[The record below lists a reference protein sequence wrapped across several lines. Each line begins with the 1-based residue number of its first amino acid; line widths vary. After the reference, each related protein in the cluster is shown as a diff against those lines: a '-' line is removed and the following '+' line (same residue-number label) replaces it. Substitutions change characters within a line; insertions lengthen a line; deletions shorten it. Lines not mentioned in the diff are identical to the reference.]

1 MNDQRP
7 TQLTLGVQLRD
18 DANFENFYVNQ
29 ANEAL
34 FAALTKEA
42 LDSHLVYLWGS
53 ANSGR
58 SHVLQAT
65 CYQRA
70 QAGLGVL
77 YLPLQDIDHFDPDM
91 LQGTDSLSIVCLD
104 DLESIAG
111 NAQWEQAVF
120 NLYNTLQESDTS
132 LLVSASCA
140 PLDLQVELADLHSR
154 LQSGLTFQLTDM
166 SDADKCAMLS
176 LRAAN
181 RGMDLNLQV
190 ADYIVKRVDRNVDQ
204 LIKVLDRLDGESLQL
219 GRRLTIPL
227 VREVMRW

>member
-1 MNDQRP
+1 MSDQRP

-18 DANFENFYVNQ
+18 DANFENFYVSK

-34 FAALTKEA
+34 LAALTKQS
-42 LDSHLVYLWGS
+42 LDNHLVYLWGS
-53 ANSGR
+53 VNSGR

-77 YLPLQDIDHFDPDM
+77 YLPLQDIDHLDPEM
-91 LQGTDSLSIVCLD
+91 LHGTNSLSIVCLD

-111 NAQWEQAVF
+111 NTEWEQAIF
-120 NLYNTLQESDTS
+120 NLYNTLQESDTC

-140 PLDLQVELADLHSR
+140 PQDLQLQLADLHSR

-166 SDADKCAMLS
+166 NDSDKCAMLS

-227 VREVMRW
+227 VREVMQW